1 MDTVDLIIKS
11 STEYYNDLK
20 ADENGRYRS
29 WEHCYSH
36 FIKARESKEVDY
48 DYLSLQLAF
57 YLASW
62 GMYRGSSF
70 LLQKDYKVHIPVVKE
85 LLNEKYDVLAGMDCI
100 GFKDDSNQKLL
111 QDINSFLEQYYDKI
125 RHKVKEQELKN
136 QLSFTLITKILMG
149 TLGCV
154 PAYDRYFIAGIK
166 NQKVATGN
174 YNIRS
179 VMQLVH
185 FYIGKG
191 TKNRVFEH
199 EKESLGSPDS
209 EKLKLKTIADI
220 KNAGFEVE
228 KIIINSN
235 LTEEEA
241 FAAEASLINAF
252 NYVGDAGIT
261 NIVAGHH
268 SAEALSVD
276 EYERING
283 AAPLEE
289 KDIRHKIL
297 VIKINRLYQ
306 RGMDEKVLSDAV
318 CGVWRVSKEKVR
330 TVEYVFGVYNSLIV
344 AVYKPSEWFVCKE
357 AKGKLPRQDIVL
369 TPKTENRLFFV
380 DVRYEQGLPLD
391 ENESFYIG
399 KSIAGLK
406 LNQSAQNPITYLY
419 PLEKDKIH
427 I

>member
-1 MDTVDLIIKS
+1 MDRFSEKS
-11 STEYYNDLK
+11 L
-20 ADENGRYRS
+20 
-29 WEHCYSH
+29 
-36 FIKARESKEVDY
+36 
-48 DYLSLQLAF
+48 LSL
-57 YLASW
+57 
-62 GMYRGSSF
+62 G
-70 LLQKDYKVHIPVVKE
+70 DYYV
-85 LLNEKYDVLAGMDCI
+85 YG
-100 GFKDDSNQKLL
+100 
-111 QDINSFLEQYYDKI
+111 
-125 RHKVKEQELKN
+125 
-136 QLSFTLITKILMG
+136 LID
-149 TLGCV
+149 
-154 PAYDRYFIAGIK
+154 P
-166 NQKVATGN
+166 
-174 YNIRS
+174 RS
-179 VMQLVH
+179 KQI

-191 TKNRVFEH
+191 TKNRIFEH

-235 LTEEEA
+235 LTEEEV
-241 FAAEASLINAF
+241 FA
-252 NYVGDAGIT
+252 
-261 NIVAGHH
+261 
-268 SAEALSVD
+268 AEALSVD

-283 AAPLEE
+283 ASPLEE

-306 RGMDEKVLSDAV
+306 RGMDEKVLYDAV
-318 CGVWRVSKEKVR
+318 RGVWRVSKEKVR

-357 AKGKLPRQDIVL
+357 AKDRLPRQDIVL

-380 DVRYEQGLPLD
+380 DERYEQGFPLD